1 MWQWRIHLWAIWM
14 WHWDFAVLSRPRQGS
29 ADQSWNRSSSETF
42 SPTFKDHSDYGDCVP
57 KSEGICRA
65 HGDPHL
71 KTFDGA
77 TYDITGTCEYYMVI
91 STKESANQSPF
102 NVRFKSFRR
111 KPKEMVP
118 WIETVFEFKS
128 RDYKSTFVIEMSR
141 NKISKSIDTIVT
153 QSTGS
158 GESELRKVSKS
169 LGKTQDFEIV
179 SDGNR
184 WLSRLGSE
192 SGSQS

>member
-1 MWQWRIHLWAIWM
+1 MATAFQNRKKY
-14 WHWDFAVLSRPRQGS
+14 AVPMV
-29 ADQSWNRSSSETF
+29 N
-42 SPTFKDHSDYGDCVP
+42 
-57 KSEGICRA
+57 
-65 HGDPHL
+65 PHL

-118 WIETVFEFKS
+118 WIETVWFEFKS

-158 GESELRKVSKS
+158 GESEKFRSHLEKRMILK
-169 LGKTQDFEIV
+169 L
-179 SDGNR
+179 
-184 WLSRLGSE
+184 
-192 SGSQS
+192 

>member
-1 MWQWRIHLWAIWM
+1 M
-14 WHWDFAVLSRPRQGS
+14 
-29 ADQSWNRSSSETF
+29 AD
-42 SPTFKDHSDYGDCVP
+42 PKKDHPDYGDCVP

-118 WIETVFEFKS
+118 WIETVWFEFKS

-141 NKISKSIDTIVT
+141 NKVSKSIDTLVT

-158 GESELRKVSKS
+158 GESEIRKVSKS
-169 LGKTQDFEIV
+169 LGKTQDFEIM
-179 SDGNR
+179 SDGKSVTVQTWFGVR
-184 WLSRLGSE
+184 FG
-192 SGSQS
+192 